1 MEIDEDLDIE
11 EVKFNRQKFINYYE
25 KDINEIIKK
34 IKNKKLKEDEENFE
48 IIDKLIDEQD
58 KIEKEINDSKDR
70 LERYKCEAHI
80 DIIKKYLELYR
91 DKTEIK
97 NLKDTNQYQYYP
109 ELTDPEFN
117 KKIIQKK
124 EFYINRFS
132 LPQGNLEDEK
142 TEKGFTKS
150 PSQKFTKNYI
160 SQQTPYN
167 GILLWHEVGV
177 GKTCTCIGIAENFVD
192 FVYANKKKILILTP
206 STTLRE
212 TWMDEILN
220 IEKEINKKSSG
231 SNFNLQCT
239 GEKYTSELEIP
250 NEYLLNTD
258 SKTYAENIRA
268 LSSDR
273 KKIIEKYY
281 EFMGYRRLAG
291 IIDREYQKYKTRG
304 SKKPEKQIIE
314 YIKDKFSNRVIIM
327 DEVHS
332 VRLGGSSKDKKA
344 IPCLELI
351 ARYAEN
357 TKLILATATPMYN
370 VSKEIVWLLNL
381 LLWSDKRAPIEEDDI
396 FTKEGL
402 LKDDKKNLLL
412 EKSRGYISY
421 VRGENPFYFPIKL
434 YPLENTYIPNP
445 VCAYQMGKWVKIEE
459 KNKINAKDII
469 FYKDSLSNWQYKNLI
484 NEYKIDENSDDCKE
498 VEKDVYN
505 FDEEE
510 ENDVDENISD
520 KDKDKTNRINFKKLK
535 QASNLIVPTSVGGI
549 EIGEQVLSET
559 FNITNNEIYSYKS
572 HVKNIDGE
580 SFFHRQNLYQ
590 YSAKYFNILKC
601 IQKCQGK
608 VFVYSRFISSGVK
621 GFALALEAN
630 GFMRYNTNGKLS
642 TFLEKPA
649 KDKFCSIHNNYCN
662 PWLKDCRQATY
673 IYVDGKIQ
681 KTDLGILVKELNG
694 ENMNKNN
701 NGEHI
706 KVILGSSTVETGLN
720 FFCIREIH
728 IMDPWFHFSSI
739 EQAVGRGV
747 RKNSHKKLEEEKRN
761 ITIYLHCATIPEN
774 SKKTVKEMPD
784 EYIYR
789 RAFIKKKMAAE
800 VEILLKKNA
809 VDCALNIYSN
819 YYIKD
824 LYKDNDINF
833 DLDRVSILDSN
844 GRRRII
850 SLFDKDG
857 SIRCGFGNCKVNCVA
872 QLKDKG
878 ILNTDTF
885 DEHQAEEDILNI
897 KEIVKQLFEN
907 NFAYDEEYLIEYI
920 QNENKELDLDI
931 IYLALDEMIEN
942 RERIIDKYSRPGY
955 ILDIKGY
962 YIFQP
967 LEITDK
973 TIPILYRYIP
983 NYSKNQYYKLSEDD
997 KSKIKYKID
1006 ELDMEED
1013 INKKDE
1019 TQIDTEL
1026 ILNKLSEFKE
1036 DIEKNFSDYPT
1047 KYNYEKP
1054 LIPSKYLLVCY
1065 RLNNYLETLSFK
1077 SRNKFIINFINK
1089 IINNELSTKKKNG
1102 FNEVDIAKMLLIYYD
1117 TPKTIPIIIRNI
1129 KYKYEK
1135 EYDFENDSNII
1146 GDTKSIIGYQTYDEL
1161 GELYYYEV
1169 KDSKLEYQPKI
1180 NAKYSGRKDVPFTQN
1195 DLNQIKDSILGF
1207 VAISRKKIYEF
1218 FLVNKADGTYEL
1230 KTGKNDKILK
1240 KNDRPGAVCGTASGG
1255 KDKIE
1260 LITIINSL
1268 LKYNKYDPSNKT
1280 SWSGKEELC
1289 LEINLLLRHND
1300 LFNPEVNKETRYF
1313 LRIEERFLQQIV
1325 N

>member
-1 MEIDEDLDIE
+1 MEIDEEIEIDIE
-11 EVKFNRQKFINYYE
+11 EVKFNRSKFINYYE

-34 IKNKKLKEDEENFE
+34 IKNKKLKEEEENFE
-48 IIDKLIDEQD
+48 IIDKLISEQD
-58 KIEKEINDSKDR
+58 KTEKEINDAKEKLD
-70 LERYKCEAHI
+70 RYKCEAHI
-80 DIIKKYLELYR
+80 DLIKKYLELYR

-97 NLKDTNQYQYYP
+97 NVKETNQYQYYP

-124 EFYINRFS
+124 EFYINRFP
-132 LPQGNLEDEK
+132 LPQSNLEDENK
-142 TEKGFTKS
+142 EKGFIKS

-206 STTLRE
+206 STTLKE

-220 IEKEINKKSSG
+220 IEKEIKKKSIQ
-231 SNFNLQCT
+231 SNLNVQCT
-239 GEKYTSELEIP
+239 GDKYTSKLDIP
-250 NEYLLNTD
+250 QEYILNTD

-291 IIDREYQKYKTRG
+291 VIDREYQKYKQRG
-304 SKKPEKQIIE
+304 LKRPEKQIIE

-332 VRLGGSSKDKKA
+332 VRLGGSTKDKKA

-370 VSKEIVWLLNL
+370 VSKEIIWLLNL
-381 LLWSDKRAPIEEDDI
+381 LLWSDKRAPIEEDDV

-402 LKDDKKNLLL
+402 LKEEGKSILLD
-412 EKSRGYISY
+412 KSRGYISY
-421 VRGENPFYFPIKL
+421 VRAENPFYFPIKL
-434 YPLENTYIPNP
+434 YPIENSYIPKP

-459 KNKINAKDII
+459 KNKINTNDIK
-469 FYKDSLSNWQYKNLI
+469 FYKDSLSNWQYKHLLK
-484 NEYKIDENSDDCKE
+484 EYKIDDDSEDCKE
-498 VEKDVYN
+498 IEKDIYN
-505 FDEEE
+505 FDEE
-510 ENDVDENISD
+510 DDENEQDDNTSD
-520 KDKDKTNRINFKKLK
+520 KSNRINFKKLK
-535 QASNLIVPTSVGGI
+535 QASNIIVPTAFGGI
-549 EIGEQVLSET
+549 EIGEQILAET
-559 FNITNNEIYSYKS
+559 FIISNNENLYSYKS

-580 SFFHRQNLYQ
+580 PFLHRQNLYQ

-601 IQKCQGK
+601 IQKCEGK
-608 VFVYSRFISSGVK
+608 AFVYSRFISSGIK

-630 GFMRYNTNGKLS
+630 GFMRYNANGKLS

-649 KDKFCSIHNNYCN
+649 REKFCSIHNNYCN
-662 PWLKDCRQATY
+662 PWTNNCRQATY
-673 IYVDGKIQ
+673 IYVDGKIP

-694 ENMNKNN
+694 ENINKNN

-747 RKNSHKKLEEEKRN
+747 RKNSHKKLIEEKRN

-789 RAFIKKKMAAE
+789 KAFIKKKMAVE

-809 VDCALNIYSN
+809 VDCALNVYSN

-824 LYKDNDINF
+824 LYKDTDIS
-833 DLDRVSILDSN
+833 LDKTTVIDSN
-844 GRRRII
+844 GRKRII
-850 SLFDKDG
+850 NLFDSDG
-857 SIRCGFGNCKVNCVA
+857 SIRCGFANCKVNCVA

-897 KEIVKQLFEN
+897 KEIVKQLFEK

-920 QNENKELDLDI
+920 QNINKELDLDI
-931 IYLALDEMIEN
+931 IYLALDELIEN
-942 RERIIDKYSRPGY
+942 KEKIQDKYSRPGT

-967 LEITDK
+967 YEITDK

-983 NYSKNQYYKLSEDD
+983 NYSKNQNYRLEEDD
-997 KSKIKYKID
+997 KSKIKYKTD
-1006 ELDMEED
+1006 ELDEEGNLNKIDD
-1013 INKKDE
+1013 I
-1019 TQIDTEL
+1019 QIDTGL
-1026 ILNKLSEFKE
+1026 ILEKLGEFNKE
-1036 DIEKNFSDYPT
+1036 IEKYFGDYPE
-1047 KYNYEKP
+1047 KYSYDKP

-1065 RLNNYLETLSFK
+1065 KFNNYLETISFK
-1077 SRNKFIINFINK
+1077 SRNRFIINFINK
-1089 IINNELSTKKKNG
+1089 MLNNDLSTKKMNG
-1102 FNEVDIAKMLLIYYD
+1102 FNEVDIAKMLIIYYD
-1117 TPKTIPIIIRNI
+1117 TPKTIPIIIRNL

-1146 GDTKSIIGYQTYDEL
+1146 GDTNSIIGYQTYDDM

-1169 KDSKLEYQPKI
+1169 KDNKLEYQPKI
-1180 NAKYSGRKDVPFTQN
+1180 NAKYSGRPDVPFTNN

-1230 KTGKNDKILK
+1230 KTGKNNKVLK
-1240 KNDRPGAVCGTASGG
+1240 KNDRTGAVCGTASGG

-1268 LKYNKYDPSNKT
+1268 LKYNKYDPENKT

-1313 LRIEERFLQQIV
+1313 LRIEERFSQK
-1325 N
+1325 NAN